1 MHLLSWIIA
10 VQSLSPV
17 RLFAIP
23 WTAARQA
30 PLSFIISWS
39 LLRFMSIASVMLSNT
54 ISSSASPFFLL
65 SQWWFRSTTHPQ
77 LLIVFSLVPEI
88 TSNQDKTG
96 ELLLLSQPTEQF
108 WKPLC
113 SYEVSSSC
121 LGLGLSVCV
130 YLSLSL
136 SNIHTHTHTHTH
148 TPTHPPH
155 IHMKERQRQ
164 ERDLMAN

>member
-1 MHLLSWIIA
+1 MVAHQA
-10 VQSLSPV
+10 SLFS
-17 RLFAIP
+17 
-23 WTAARQA
+23 TMSQ
-30 PLSFIISWS
+30 S